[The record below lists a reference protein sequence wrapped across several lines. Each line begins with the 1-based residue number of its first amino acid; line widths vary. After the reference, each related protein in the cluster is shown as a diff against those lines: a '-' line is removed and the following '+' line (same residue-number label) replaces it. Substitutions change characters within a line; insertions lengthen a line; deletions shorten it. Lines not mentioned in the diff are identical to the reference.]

1 MIKHFYGNVID
12 IDAEILINASNA
24 QGYMGGILGRFFK
37 LKGVAETIH
46 YAEPSIEKI
55 AKKEFKKR
63 TFQCGDI
70 LHTNSGRLP
79 FSKGIIHAVTMKKPG
94 QTSNTGIIKEC
105 LNNILAFCKEKN
117 VKSAALP
124 LLGAGTGRVD
134 KDEVIQLY
142 ESMLQDSDTLFKIV
156 HYR

>member
-1 MIKHFYGNVID
+1 
-12 IDAEILINASNA
+12 
-24 QGYMGGILGRFFK
+24 
-37 LKGVAETIH
+37 
-46 YAEPSIEKI
+46 
-55 AKKEFKKR
+55 
-63 TFQCGDI
+63 
-70 LHTNSGRLP
+70 
-79 FSKGIIHAVTMKKPG
+79 MKKPG

>member
-55 AKKEFKKR
+55 A
-63 TFQCGDI
+63 
-70 LHTNSGRLP
+70 
-79 FSKGIIHAVTMKKPG
+79 
-94 QTSNTGIIKEC
+94 
-105 LNNILAFCKEKN
+105 
-117 VKSAALP
+117 
-124 LLGAGTGRVD
+124 
-134 KDEVIQLY
+134 
-142 ESMLQDSDTLFKIV
+142 
-156 HYR
+156 